1 MKITI
6 KALCQSSPWDIAK
19 ANRLEYS
26 GDGSPIPHG
35 GVWYETSN
43 WEEHGYAECVRI
55 QESEG
60 TLWVESG
67 TINKSCDPADRISAL
82 NCCGWTIDNDNDRP
96 GQVRQHGQEPIE
108 LTPQIEIESV
118 LAYSGME
125 VSIRETFQERENGF
139 DETAIMRIVKRLL
152 LAIVPPDPLPEL
164 SEIRSLLIH
173 LKSTIQDDYRASEF
187 DDEDSRPSMSVTIGA
202 DGRGRWNY
210 QTGDNSYTG
219 GAYGYPHW
227 AVVTLDRR
235 SNCTS
240 VANEVL
246 DQLADLIG

>member
-1 MKITI
+1 MRITI
-6 KALCQSSPWDIAK
+6 KNLTTRQPWDIAE

-43 WEEHGYAECVRI
+43 WESYGYAECVRI

-67 TINKSCDPADRISAL
+67 TINKPSKSDDMLSAL
-82 NCCGWTIDNDNDRP
+82 NCCGWKIDNDNDRP
-96 GQVRQHGQEPIE
+96 GMIRQSGSEPIE

-118 LAYSGME
+118 LAYSGVE
-125 VSIRETFQERENGF
+125 VDSSETFQERENGF
-139 DETAIMRIVKRLL
+139 DEVAIMRIVKRML
-152 LAIVPPDPLPEL
+152 LAIVPPNPLPEL

-173 LKSTIQDDYRASEF
+173 LKSTIQDDYRSSEF
-187 DDEDSRPSMSVTIGA
+187 DDEDSRPSMCVTIGA
-202 DGRGRWNY
+202 DGKGRWSY

>member
-6 KALCQSSPWDIAK
+6 KALCQSSPWDIAE

-26 GDGSPIPHG
+26 GDCNPIPHG

-67 TINKSCDPADRISAL
+67 TINKPSKDEGRLAAL
-82 NCCGWTIDNDNDRP
+82 NCCGWMLDDEEINH
-96 GQVRQHGQEPIE
+96 VRQHGEHSVE

-125 VSIRETFQERENGF
+125 VDSSETFQERENGF
-139 DETAIMRIVKRLL
+139 DETAIMRIVKRML
-152 LAIVPPDPLPEL
+152 LAIVPPNPLPEL
-164 SEIRSLLIH
+164 SEIRSLLIE
-173 LKSTIQDDYRASEF
+173 LKSTIQDDYRA
-187 DDEDSRPSMSVTIGA
+187 DDDSDYPSMCVTIGA
-202 DGRGRWNY
+202 DGKGHWSY

-227 AVVTLDRR
+227 AVITLDRR

-246 DQLADLIG
+246 DQLADLLYS